1 MKSWPTFNIIEPPI
15 DPGPEPYLI
24 GAGPFRRNVAA
35 LILRAGADGPEI
47 LLGERDDTPGAWQW
61 PQGGVDKGEGP
72 DKALLR
78 EMGEE
83 IGVHKLYIHYRF
95 PFLLRY
101 RFPQSLRDEFHPN
114 IGQDQLYYIATLPV
128 GQVPDLRRASAD
140 EFTRLRWTPLGRL
153 LDGTVWFKAAVYREV
168 ARHLGDV
175 LASGQV
181 TLPSPE

>member
-1 MKSWPTFNIIEPPI
+1 MKSWPNYKIVEPPI

-35 LILRAGADGPEI
+35 LILRAGSAGPEI

-72 DKALLR
+72 DTALLR

-83 IGVHKLYIHYRF
+83 IGVDKLLIHYRF

-101 RFPQSLRDEFHPN
+101 RFPHSLRDEFHPN
-114 IGQDQLYYIATLPV
+114 IGQDQLYYIVTLPED
-128 GQVPDLRRASAD
+128 QQPDLSRAVAN
-140 EFTRLRWTPLGRL
+140 EFTRLRWTPLERL
-153 LDGTVWFKAAVYREV
+153 LEGTVWFKAAVYREV
-168 ARHLGDV
+168 ARHLQEV
-175 LASGQV
+175 LDTGQ
-181 TLPSPE
+181 LPIPPS

>member
-1 MKSWPTFNIIEPPI
+1 MKSWPNYKVIEPPG

-35 LILRAGADGPEI
+35 LILRAGSQGPEI

-61 PQGGVDKGEGP
+61 PQGGVDKGESP
-72 DKALLR
+72 DEALLR

-83 IGVHKLYIHYRF
+83 IGVQDLHILYRF

-114 IGQDQLYYIATLPV
+114 IGQDQLYYIATLPAA
-128 GQVPDLRRASAD
+128 QVPDLSRAVAD
-140 EFTRLRWTPLGRL
+140 EFTRLRWTPLQYL

-168 ARHLGDV
+168 ARHLEQV
-175 LASGQV
+175 LEAGQV
-181 TLPSPE
+181 RITAP